1 MGTYTVTKNNEGHY
15 FVTLKAK
22 DGRIILNSQKHLSK
36 ESCKSGIET
45 IRTNATDNL
54 KYEYKKTFDGKFYF
68 RLKSVN
74 GDILGQSKIFESAK
88 HRDGE
93 IEMVRK
99 IAPVAL
105 IFEQ

>member
-22 DGRIILNSQKHLSK
+22 NGRIILNSQKHHSK
-36 ESCKSGIET
+36 ESCKSGIEI
-45 IRTNATDNL
+45 IRSIATDKL

-74 GDILGQSKIFESAK
+74 GDVLAQSKIFETAE
-88 HRDGE
+88 HRDGV

-99 IAPVAL
+99 IAPVARL
-105 IFEQ
+105 FEE